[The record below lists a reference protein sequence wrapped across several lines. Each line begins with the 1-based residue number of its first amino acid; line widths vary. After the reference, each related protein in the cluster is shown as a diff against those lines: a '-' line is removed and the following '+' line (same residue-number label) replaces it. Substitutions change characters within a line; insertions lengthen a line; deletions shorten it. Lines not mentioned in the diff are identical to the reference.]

1 MGSGDFTDRF
11 GGVADDYRRHRP
23 QYPQAL
29 FDWLARQ
36 CARRELAWDC
46 ACGNGQAT
54 VGLAARFRRVVAS
67 DASARQ
73 LAQAPSLSNV
83 EWRVAPA
90 EASGLPDASADLIC
104 VAQALH
110 WLPLTAFHAEVDR
123 VLIPGG
129 AYAVVHYGRLE
140 VDAPAVETLIQHYY
154 DDIVGPYWP
163 PERRTLEGGYR
174 DLPLPYPTVATPVFD
189 MRARWQALDLLGYL
203 RSWSATTAFVAA
215 RGYDPLN
222 ALAPVLARAWP
233 AQTSTVEIRWP
244 LAVLLGRKPLTSEE
258 CPP

>member
-1 MGSGDFTDRF
+1 MSADFTDRF
-11 GGVADDYRRHRP
+11 GAVADDYRRHRP

-36 CARRELAWDC
+36 CARRALAWDC

-54 VGLAARFRRVVAS
+54 LGLAAHFRRVVAT

-73 LAQAPSLSNV
+73 LAQAPARANV

-90 EASGLPDASADLIC
+90 AASGLPAASVDLVC

-110 WLPLTAFHAEVDR
+110 WLPLAAFHAEVER
-123 VLIPGG
+123 VLVAGG
-129 AYAVVHYGRLE
+129 AYAVVHYGRLQ
-140 VDAPAVETLIQHYY
+140 VDAPAVEALVQHYY

-163 PERRTLEGGYR
+163 PERRTLEAGYR
-174 DLPLPYPTVATPVFD
+174 DLPLPYPLLATPAFD
-189 MRARWQALDLLGYL
+189 MVARWQALDLLGYL
-203 RSWSATTAFVAA
+203 RSWSATTAYVAA

-233 AQTSTVEIRWP
+233 AQASTVEVRWP
-244 LAVLLGRKPLTSEE
+244 LAVRFGRKPASQPEPTS
-258 CPP
+258 